1 MDAFASRVVGERRTH
16 ERPIHRPYRRQAT
29 PADRNRRDRRPLVG
43 LAVGAAIAAAAFES
57 RERGSVM
64 VLIAAV
70 VAGTLLALLWA
81 GYSSLESP
89 DPGHEPSDT
98 ERPIA
103 DREGLV
109 REELGDP
116 VPHGERRRATTPQES

>member
-1 MDAFASRVVGERRTH
+1 MSDPSTGRIGARLRR
-16 ERPIHRPYRRQAT
+16 RIVSAVIFG
-29 PADRNRRDRRPLVG
+29 PLVG
-43 LAVGAAIAAAAFES
+43 LAVGAAIAFAFGS
-57 RERGSVM
+57 WGRASVM

-70 VAGTLLALLWA
+70 VAGTLLGLLVA

-89 DPGHEPSDT
+89 DPGREPSDT

-109 REELGDP
+109 REESGGP
-116 VPHGERRRATTPQES
+116 AAYGEQRRATTPEGS

>member
-1 MDAFASRVVGERRTH
+1 MSDPSTGRIGARLRRRIVTAVIVG
-16 ERPIHRPYRRQAT
+16 
-29 PADRNRRDRRPLVG
+29 PLVG